1 MSMYIHVHVHG
12 CTCGDYELTGQETE
26 HLSVDTRSD
35 FGGLWHIYLGVLAA
49 VLVAVLLLV
58 VLALVRSRDGAGDG
72 VEKRPV
78 LEIVFAVVL
87 AVVAATL
94 VGFTFHTE
102 SKEDRV
108 EPAAITVEVVAFK
121 WGWTFRTGGRTVSG
135 DDRDPP
141 VLTVPSGQPVQFVL
155 HSRDVIHAFW
165 VPELRFKRDAFPFRT
180 TRFDLVF
187 EGPGTYVGRCAE
199 FCGLEH
205 AGMTFQVRA
214 T

>member
-1 MSMYIHVHVHG
+1 
-12 CTCGDYELTGQETE
+12 
-26 HLSVDTRSD
+26 VDTRAD
-35 FGGLWHIYLGVLAA
+35 FGGLWDVYLGVLTV
-49 VLVAVLLLV
+49 VLVAVFVLV
-58 VLALVRSRDGAGDG
+58 LVALVRSRRGAGHG

-78 LEIVFAVVL
+78 LETVFAVVL
-87 AVVAATL
+87 AAVAAAL

-108 EPAAITVEVVAFK
+108 EPAATTVEVVAFK
-121 WGWTFRTGGRTVSG
+121 WGWTFTTGGRRVSG

-141 VLTVPSGQPVQFVL
+141 LLTLPAGEPVQFVL
-155 HSRDVIHAFW
+155 RSRDVIHAFW

-187 EGPGTYVGRCAE
+187 ERPGTYVGRCAE
-199 FCGLEH
+199 FCGLQH